1 MDLLAISREYHTI
14 SRVVFL
20 AYLFTV
26 IFSLLALATL
36 PLSLA
41 AFASLNPGAPNLILL
56 LEVLEGQV
64 ARLGGLS
71 GLGAFTR
78 GIIYVGAGVLLTA
91 LATWIKPRR

>member
-1 MDLLAISREYHTI
+1 M
-14 SRVVFL
+14 VFL

-26 IFSLLALATL
+26 VFAVLAFSTL

-64 ARLGGLS
+64 ARMS
-71 GLGAFTR
+71 GLASMGAFTR
-78 GIIYVGAGVLLTA
+78 GIVYVGIGVLLTA